1 MKRLFSGLLATLLI
15 LTTLYLVTVN
25 VALNLPAT
33 RDLINGMQPDRLA
46 LSWERAWSLYPL
58 RVQLQGLSAD
68 GQTPIE
74 QWQLDAAHAGAS
86 VSLLPLLQG
95 EIVVHDLDL
104 RDIDLR
110 LRPRPTVDDDH
121 GELAAY
127 FPVIRNRDPSAVA
140 EPIPEQASST
150 LILEVDDIHVAGE
163 HAFWVSHI
171 RGTVPGSVRGSFRMD
186 AGVGQLS
193 LAEGAL
199 DLVLRS
205 LQIGDRTHVTEHAS
219 VRGRVD
225 IPPFRISETEGLE
238 LMRIGDLD
246 AQIDLPVRNLD
257 FLALLI
263 PPLEAMDLRG
273 RGRLRGRVVLSAG
286 EFLRGTDLVVEA
298 HELAM
303 GLGRFDFS
311 GDGLVELVV
320 DPANEAQG
328 DLVVRFDEVRGE
340 LAADDRAPAS
350 QPRELFTG
358 RGLTAHLHAEETDPT
373 TTSTATRA
381 QDLAAEVL
389 LKLVLDIPSMQ
400 VADLAVYDRLF
411 PEKWNLSLLGGSG
424 EVSSRME
431 VTADALSLDLDLT
444 SDEARMRYA
453 THEATTDLLLQLR
466 ARVDDS
472 EGVTLDLAG
481 TKLRIAD
488 AEVTETG
495 SAAEPVTRSA
505 PWQAVLT
512 VDQGRLNVPMPA
524 KQTEASPVLSAAGII
539 ADEGFGALL
548 GGADGRLSATLT
560 VSHLDWIAV
569 LLNRP
574 MDLNLDGAAKIDAA
588 IELDDGS
595 PAVGTRLTIP
605 PEQLSLALLNHRV
618 DGVGKATLKIEPGR
632 DGRQVRLDMAFDDAR
647 MRRRDEPEPSIGEV
661 RMDASLL
668 VRDPIEDATA
678 NATLGL
684 KVHSARVHDMRV
696 YNAYLPEH
704 APLSLLSGEASL
716 VSDLRLGPDNAEGE
730 LLLTAADLGILVDE
744 QALSGDLRLQV
755 LVRDGSATD
764 MRFDIT
770 GSSLV
775 LEGLEVVGNATS
787 FSGAD
792 WHARLQ
798 LEDTEVLWQ
807 KPMHLDMKADMTVK
821 DTRPFVALLDN
832 LREKPGWFDDMLTV
846 EDLAG
851 HIRLTLDG
859 DRAVVE
865 DALISGPEIGVHA
878 KGRSDPAGREAMLLL
893 RWHNLSAALE
903 MVGDHK
909 HIDIG
914 NAQARF
920 AAYRPE
926 QSRLSPRLSSATDS
940 DVGTRSEHADS
951 LYLSEPPASAGAR
964 HAPGGQAPTHGSKG
978 PSRPSNPFLDH
989 SL

>member
-1 MKRLFSGLLATLLI
+1 MKTLSTRLLATLLT
-15 LTTLYLVTVN
+15 LAALYLLVVN

-33 RDLINGMQPDRLA
+33 RDLINGMQPDRLS
-46 LSWERAWSLYPL
+46 LTWKRAWSLYPL
-58 RVQLQGLSAD
+58 RVQLRGLAAD

-74 QWQLDAAHAGAS
+74 QWQLDAAHVGAS
-86 VSLLPLLQG
+86 VALVPLLQG

-110 LRPRPTVDDDH
+110 LRPRPTADDDH
-121 GELAAY
+121 GGMAAF
-127 FPVIRNRDPSAVA
+127 FPVIRNRDPNALA
-140 EPIPEQASST
+140 EPIPEQASSE
-150 LILEVDDIHVAGE
+150 LVLEVDDIHVAGE
-163 HAFWVSHI
+163 HAFWVSQF

-186 AGVGQLS
+186 AGAGQLS

-199 DLVLRS
+199 DLVLQS
-205 LQIGDRTHVTEHAS
+205 LQIGDRTRITEHAS
-219 VRGRVD
+219 IRGSVN
-225 IPPFRISETEGLE
+225 IPPFRITETEGLE
-238 LMRIGDLD
+238 FLRIGDLD

-263 PPLEAMDLRG
+263 PPLEAIELRG
-273 RGRLRGRVVLSAG
+273 RGRLRGRVVLSDG
-286 EFLRGTDLVVEA
+286 EFLRGTDLAVEA

-303 GLGRFDFS
+303 GLGRFDFR

-328 DLVVRFDEVRGE
+328 DLVVRFDDVHGE
-340 LAADDRAPAS
+340 LSPDEGAPAS

-358 RGLTAHLHAEETDPT
+358 HGLTAHLHAEETDPT

-411 PEKWNLSLLGGSG
+411 PEQWNLSLLGGSG
-424 EVSSRME
+424 EVSSRIE

-472 EGVTLDLAG
+472 DGVTLDLAG

-488 AEVTETG
+488 AEVVETG
-495 SAAEPVTRSA
+495 SAAQPVARSA
-505 PWQAVLT
+505 PWRAALA
-512 VDQGRLNVPMPA
+512 VDQGRLSVPVPA
-524 KQTEASPVLSAAGII
+524 APNDASPVAHAARII

-548 GGADGRLSATLT
+548 GNADGRLSTTLN
-560 VSHLDWIAV
+560 VSHLDWVAV

-574 MDLNLDGAAKIDAA
+574 MDLSLAGAAEIDAV

-595 PAVGTRLTIP
+595 PAVGTQLTIP

-618 DGVGKATLKIEPGR
+618 DGLGKATLKIEQGS

-668 VRDPIEDATA
+668 VSGPLEDATA

-716 VSDLRLGPDNAEGE
+716 VSDLRLAPDSAEGE

-775 LEGLEVVGNATS
+775 LEGLKVAGSTTS
-787 FSGAD
+787 VSGTD

-807 KPMHLDMKADMTVK
+807 KPMHLAMKADVTVK

-832 LREKPGWFDDMLTV
+832 LRKKPSWFDDMLTV
-846 EDLAG
+846 EDLVG
-851 HIRLTLDG
+851 HIRLTMDG

-878 KGRSDPAGREAMLLL
+878 KGRSDPAGREAMVLL
-893 RWHNLSAALE
+893 RWHDLSAALE
-903 MVGDHK
+903 MVGNHK
-909 HIDIG
+909 HVDIG

-926 QSRLSPRLSSATDS
+926 QSRLSPRLSSATES
-940 DVGTRSEHADS
+940 EVGTHSDHADS
-951 LYLSEPPASAGAR
+951 LYLSEPPPSAGAR
-964 HAPGGQAPTHGSKG
+964 HAPGGPAPTHGSKR
-978 PSRPSNPFLDH
+978 PVAPSNPFLDH